1 VRKCTEHTNRK
12 TSDYLT
18 LDNVR
23 KVDLS
28 QQLSQDC
35 LRDNGARVWHLT
47 LFAPTRPM
55 ADIKMSITKGIMT
68 EEAAGVS
75 ASLQRLDSFMEAEG

>member
-1 VRKCTEHTNRK
+1 
-12 TSDYLT
+12 
-18 LDNVR
+18 
-23 KVDLS
+23 
-28 QQLSQDC
+28 
-35 LRDNGARVWHLT
+35 
-47 LFAPTRPM
+47 M